1 MKRLLALVLVTI
13 VVVGL
18 AGCSGQDQQSQA
30 SASAKAVS
38 PTPKPAI
45 LVPDVVGKTYPEASE
60 LLSKAGFRTPVP
72 HGRDGAR
79 WDRALPGR
87 DDTVVATEPAAGSET
102 NEETIKVILNRT
114 EAEQLAAGK
123 AAMEAYQAAAAA
135 QRLANRY
142 SYSCGDGLVTTNEYR
157 SYKEVWASRDYAS
170 GRCSI
175 QIDGLHPSTKQALVP
190 SEQALVDLIASHG
203 GDVSL
208 PTATVGKVMLMC
220 ATVDQDFADVVV
232 ARMDWRRADVLGAL
246 SVCPDAPHAAVFQ
259 EVLTAVKIWDGTNV
273 VGQTMEPG
281 TYKTK
286 PGVKDCYWSRSTG
299 GGDIIDNNFVGFAP
313 DGVTVTVYTGE
324 GFISQRCGVWTKIG

>member
-1 MKRLLALVLVTI
+1 MKRFLALVLVAT
-13 VVVGL
+13 VLVGL
-18 AGCSGQDQQSQA
+18 TGCSGQDHQTQA
-30 SASAKAVS
+30 SPTAAAVS
-38 PTPKPAI
+38 PAPKPAI

-79 WDRALPGR
+79 WDRALPGKEV
-87 DDTVVATEPAAGSET
+87 TVVATEPAAGSET

-114 EAEQLAAGK
+114 ETEQLAAEK
-123 AAMEAYQAAAAA
+123 AAMEAREAATAAE
-135 QRLANRY
+135 RLAKRY
-142 SYSCGDGLVTTNEYR
+142 TYSCGDGLSTPNEYR
-157 SYKEVWASRDYAS
+157 SYKEVWASRDYSS

-175 QIDGLHPSTKQALVP
+175 EIAGLHPSTKQALVP
-190 SEQALVDLIASHG
+190 GEQALIDLIASLG

-220 ATVDQDFADVVV
+220 ARVDQDFADLVV
-232 ARMDWRRADVLGAL
+232 ARMDWRRADVQGAL
-246 SVCPDAPHAAVFQ
+246 SVCPDAPHAAVFH
-259 EVLTAVKIWDGTNV
+259 EVLTAVKIGDGTKV

-286 PGVKDCYWSRSTG
+286 PAVTDCYWSRSTG

-324 GFISQRCGVWTKIG
+324 GFISHRCGVWTKIG